1 MLREDAAAPGAE
13 PSGRSLATGG
23 QVWGPGDVGP
33 YRLSQKL
40 FAPSQIA
47 LNSYE
52 EFNKQE
58 TKK

>member
-23 QVWGPGDVGP
+23 RARGPGDAGP

-40 FAPSQIA
+40 CAPSQIA
-47 LNSYE
+47 LSSYE
-52 EFNKQE
+52 EFNMQG
-58 TKK
+58 TKR